1 MSFGSPWS
9 SRLRGAS
16 SLKVLEPR
24 TISEPTES
32 SGTASPS
39 AATAIPRDDLRR
51 AVERTRDW
59 LLAQQQEEGYWVG
72 ELEGDTILESEY
84 ILLLAWMG
92 RGQTES
98 AVRAARYILQ
108 KQQSHGGWSLFPG
121 GPLEIS
127 ASVKAYLAL
136 KITGHDPVSE
146 PMVRARE
153 AIRAAGGAEKV
164 NSFTRYYLALLGIIS
179 YRQCPAVPPEIM
191 LLPRWAPLHISQ
203 MSAWSRTIVVPLSLL
218 WAFQPCNPLPPQH
231 HIDELF
237 LDAPE
242 RLPVSM
248 PKCEVLDD
256 LRQRHWIDWGAF
268 FRGVDRCWKWLE
280 AARIKPLRR
289 RAVRRA
295 AEWMLE
301 RLQDSDGLGAIFPP
315 IIWSIVALRCLG
327 YAEDDP
333 LVVQQL
339 HELEKLTISEGETD
353 RLQPCLSP
361 VWDTA
366 IAMLALRDAGVPA
379 GHPAI
384 RRGADWLLSKESRR
398 RGDWQQ
404 RHPQLD
410 PAGWYFE
417 FRNDFY
423 PDVDDTAMVV
433 MALAESLGGPDR
445 IAYTA
450 SLVSPPGAGGVPHR
464 AGRRGERGDAGLA
477 AVLTAR
483 RPAGRLPDQASRESA
498 DSPAAART
506 LAEIAALQP
515 TLDAIRRGVRWL
527 LVMQSRNG
535 GWGAFDADNTRE
547 LLTRVPFADH
557 NAMIDP
563 PTADITARVL
573 EMFGRL
579 GVQTHPCME
588 RALAFVWEQQE
599 PDHAWYGRWGVNYL
613 YGTWQCLVGLRA
625 IGIAPHDLR
634 LQRAADWLES
644 KQQADGGW
652 GETPLSYDDPTL
664 RGVGPT
670 TPSQT
675 AWALMGLMAAGRT
688 HSAAV
693 RRGVQYLLNR
703 QQPDGTWEEPEFT
716 GTGFPKVFYLRYHL
730 YRVSFPLMALGRF
743 ARELGVES

>member
-9 SRLRGAS
+9 SRLRPPL
-16 SLKVLEPR
+16 SLEIPESRPVPV
-24 TISEPTES
+24 SEES
-32 SGTASPS
+32 SEVAVPR
-39 AATAIPRDDLRR
+39 ATTTTDRDELLQ
-51 AVERTRDW
+51 AVHRTRDW
-59 LLAQQQEEGYWVG
+59 LLAQQHEEGYWVG

-84 ILLLAWMG
+84 ILLLAWLG
-92 RGQTES
+92 RGQSEA
-98 AVRAARYILQ
+98 AVRAARYLLQ
-108 KQQSHGGWSLFPG
+108 KQQPHGGWGLFPS

-136 KITGHDPVSE
+136 KITGHDPESE

-218 WAFQPCNPLPPQH
+218 WAFQPCRPLPREH
-231 HIDELF
+231 RIDELF

-248 PKCEVLDD
+248 PKCAVLDD

-280 AARIKPLRR
+280 SVRIKPLRQ
-289 RAVRRA
+289 RAIRRA
-295 AEWMLE
+295 AEWMLD

-353 RLQPCLSP
+353 RLQPCHSP

-366 IAMLALRDAGVPA
+366 IAILALRDAGVPPS
-379 GHPAI
+379 HPAI
-384 RRGADWLLSKESRR
+384 RRGAEWLLSKESRR

-404 RHPQLD
+404 RHPHLD

-433 MALAESLGGPDR
+433 MALAESLGGAER
-445 IAYTA
+445 TAYTA
-450 SLVSPPGAGGVPHR
+450 TLVSQPGSQAAPSR
-464 AGRRGERGDAGLA
+464 SDGRSRLGDDSPA

-483 RPAGRLPDQASRESA
+483 RPAGRWSDRTLRGAQERET
-498 DSPAAART
+498 AART
-506 LAEIAALQP
+506 LADIAALQP
-515 TLDAIRRGVRWL
+515 TLEAIRRGVRWL

-579 GVQTHPCME
+579 GVQSHSAIE
-588 RALAFVWEQQE
+588 RALAFVWQQQE
-599 PDHAWYGRWGVNYL
+599 SDHAWYGRWGVNYI

-625 IGIAPHDLR
+625 IGIAAHDLR

-652 GETPLSYDDPTL
+652 GESPLSYDDPTL

-675 AWALMGLMAAGRT
+675 AWAVMGLMAAGRT
-688 HSAAV
+688 NSSAV
-693 RRGVQYLLNR
+693 RRGVQYLLQR
-703 QQPDGTWEEPEFT
+703 QLPDGTWEEPEFT

-730 YRVSFPLMALGRF
+730 YRVSFPLMALGRYI
-743 ARELGVES
+743 RELRAES